1 MGTARDFHVKTGLTV
16 DSGNVTLSNGNLL
29 VNSGHVDIDSIKIDG
44 QTISTVTGNEDI
56 NITPHGSGSVVM
68 AKVDINAGTIDG
80 ATIATSDITVGSSK
94 TLDVSA
100 GTLTLANDQIS
111 GDKVSGGTIGTTTI
125 TALAGDLSLGDN
137 NITNVGDIN
146 ADSISVDAA
155 ASGLNIDMSGAN
167 TGTAKIT
174 LNDGIADALSIT
186 DGSADFMV
194 FNTTAETITFG
205 KNSTFNGTTIA
216 DLGTV
221 TTANIDGGSID
232 DTTIGGGTPAAG
244 TFLALQGTNGLF
256 TGHGR
261 VGGTARETNSRLQV
275 NGPALSGS
283 AAATSQNY
291 AEARIHTDVAN
302 DDVAGTTYNGMGNAL
317 VLDNAENVHVGQV
330 VAFTQGRSGT
340 GNSWTIGRQGNRGG
354 SGSNVFQIGH
364 IDKDYDN
371 KIGSADSS
379 VEAAQYK
386 MQLDT
391 SGNLKV
397 LGDITLD
404 DGGSLKEAGGTAAL
418 TFNASGEIT
427 ALNIPAAAV
436 AQASDHII
444 FMDGGATGAPKVE
457 SISDF
462 LTAIAGSGISVSSS
476 QLVADGGGTA
486 TALAAD
492 NLTAG
497 DAAVLLTTTTGNIT
511 IDAQAGD
518 SDIIFKGTDGSSDT
532 TFLTLDGSE
541 EGKAIFNADVTV
553 GDDLTLLSD
562 ASVLGFG
569 ANTDVTLTHVH
580 DTGLLLNA
588 AMQLQF
594 RDSGLKVH
602 STANGQLDID
612 SDATIDIVGPVT
624 NITATTGAGI
634 ASPSIIFSDTAS
646 GKPVVEIKNTTNDT
660 SSAELK
666 FVKDKGAAGADGDDV
681 GKITFVGDDAAQ
693 AQTSF
698 GQILVEVSEADN
710 SDEAGKMS
718 LLVAES
724 DGTDT
729 ALTAGLVLEGQH
741 ATDGV
746 VDVTIGAGSGSV
758 TTIAGNLTVNG
769 TTTTISSTTLEVTDD
784 LITVSK
790 GNDSIANAD
799 GSGMEIDATGA
810 TNIHWKYVH
819 ARTALQS
826 NVDIDLA
833 TTSETLK
840 IAGTD
845 VLSNNTLGTGV
856 VTSSLTTVGALTSG
870 FGNIN
875 NGSSTI
881 TTTGLIS
888 GGSLDI
894 DDVLIN
900 GTTIGHTDD
909 TDLITL
915 ADGLVTVAG
924 EISVTTLDIGGTNV
938 SSTAAEL
945 NLVDGSSAG
954 TVVNS
959 KAVIYSS
966 AGEVKASTV
975 SVDAVAVLD
984 TSSEDG
990 RTVANSAAHAA
1001 VTYADGTYRTAKFV
1015 YQISDGTDF
1024 ESGEILVNY
1033 KGASAP
1039 SDSDD
1044 IFLTQYAIV
1053 STKASNAALVTWDAV
1068 LNSGNI
1074 ELRFTNST
1082 GGSVD
1087 YDYRVVNTLLI
1098 K

>member
-1 MGTARDFHVKTGLTV
+1 MGNPGP
-16 DSGNVTLSNGNLL
+16 SNNASSPSASRAKAFNAIQ
-29 VNSGHVDIDSIKIDG
+29 VAK
-44 QTISTVTGNEDI
+44 
-56 NITPHGSGSVVM
+56 GS
-68 AKVDINAGTIDG
+68 
-80 ATIATSDITVGSSK
+80 
-94 TLDVSA
+94 
-100 GTLTLANDQIS
+100 
-111 GDKVSGGTIGTTTI
+111 TTT
-125 TALAGDLSLGDN
+125 
-137 NITNVGDIN
+137 N
-146 ADSISVDAA
+146 AQ
-155 ASGLNIDMSGAN
+155 
-167 TGTAKIT
+167 
-174 LNDGIADALSIT
+174 
-186 DGSADFMV
+186 
-194 FNTTAETITFG
+194 
-205 KNSTFNGTTIA
+205 
-216 DLGTV
+216 
-221 TTANIDGGSID
+221 
-232 DTTIGGGTPAAG
+232 
-244 TFLALQGTNGLF
+244 FL
-256 TGHGR
+256 
-261 VGGTARETNSRLQV
+261 
-275 NGPALSGS
+275 
-283 AAATSQNY
+283 
-291 AEARIHTDVAN
+291 I
-302 DDVAGTTYNGMGNAL
+302 
-317 VLDNAENVHVGQV
+317 
-330 VAFTQGRSGT
+330 
-340 GNSWTIGRQGNRGG
+340 
-354 SGSNVFQIGH
+354 
-364 IDKDYDN
+364 
-371 KIGSADSS
+371 
-379 VEAAQYK
+379 
-386 MQLDT
+386 
-391 SGNLKV
+391 
-397 LGDITLD
+397 
-404 DGGSLKEAGGTAAL
+404 GSLKFSTGSPGSFAVGDHISATGIQKGTKVTQIDSNDIYISRPL
-418 TFNASGEIT
+418 NGTLASGATVTILSERRAAT
-427 ALNIPAAAV
+427 GGPAAFELKAGTGISIAAD
-436 AQASDHII
+436 AQN
-444 FMDGGATGAPKVE
+444 ATGA
-457 SISDF
+457 SI
-462 LTAIAGSGISVSSS
+462 LQITAS
-476 QLVADGGGTA
+476 GGGTA
-486 TALAAD
+486 SALAAD
-492 NLTAG
+492 DLTAG
-497 DAAVLLTTTTGNIT
+497 DAAVTLATTTGNIT
-511 IDAQAGD
+511 IDAQANN
-518 SDIIFKGTDGSSDT
+518 SDIIFKGTDGGADT

-562 ASVLGFG
+562 AAVLGFG
-569 ANTDVTLTHVH
+569 ADTDVTLTHVA

-612 SDATIDIVGPVT
+612 ADAVIDIVGPVSG
-624 NITATTGAGI
+624 ITATTGVAI
-634 ASPSIIFSDTAS
+634 TSPSVVFSDSAS

-666 FVKDKGAAGADGDDV
+666 FVKDKGAAGADNDDV

-710 SDEAGKMS
+710 TDEAGKMS

-845 VLSNNTLGTGV
+845 VLSNNTLGSGV
-856 VTSSLTTVGALTSG
+856 VTSSLTTVGALNSGSITSG

-894 DDVLIN
+894 DHVLIN

-966 AGEVKASTV
+966 AGEVKASTL

-984 TSSEDG
+984 TSSEDD
-990 RTVANSAAHAA
+990 RTVANGAAHAA
-1001 VTYADGTYRTAKFV
+1001 FTYADGTYRTAKFV

-1074 ELRFTNST
+1074 ELRFTNGS

>member
-1 MGTARDFHVKTGLTV
+1 MGNPGPANNASSPSPSRAKAFNAIQVAKGSATTNAQFLIGSLQFSTGSPGSFAVGDHISATGIQKGTKV
-16 DSGNVTLSNGNLL
+16 TQIDSNDIYISRPLNGTLSNGA
-29 VNSGHVDIDSIKIDG
+29 
-44 QTISTVTGNEDI
+44 TVTILSERRAATGGPAAFEL
-56 NITPHGSGSVVM
+56 
-68 AKVDINAGTIDG
+68 KAGTGIS
-80 ATIATSDITVGSSK
+80 IA
-94 TLDVSA
+94 
-100 GTLTLANDQIS
+100 
-111 GDKVSGGTIGTTTI
+111 
-125 TALAGDLSLGDN
+125 
-137 NITNVGDIN
+137 
-146 ADSISVDAA
+146 
-155 ASGLNIDMSGAN
+155 
-167 TGTAKIT
+167 
-174 LNDGIADALSIT
+174 ADA
-186 DGSADFMV
+186 
-194 FNTTAETITFG
+194 
-205 KNSTFNGTTIA
+205 
-216 DLGTV
+216 
-221 TTANIDGGSID
+221 
-232 DTTIGGGTPAAG
+232 
-244 TFLALQGTNGLF
+244 
-256 TGHGR
+256 
-261 VGGTARETNSRLQV
+261 
-275 NGPALSGS
+275 
-283 AAATSQNY
+283 QN
-291 AEARIHTDVAN
+291 
-302 DDVAGTTYNGMGNAL
+302 
-317 VLDNAENVHVGQV
+317 
-330 VAFTQGRSGT
+330 
-340 GNSWTIGRQGNRGG
+340 
-354 SGSNVFQIGH
+354 
-364 IDKDYDN
+364 
-371 KIGSADSS
+371 
-379 VEAAQYK
+379 
-386 MQLDT
+386 
-391 SGNLKV
+391 
-397 LGDITLD
+397 
-404 DGGSLKEAGGTAAL
+404 
-418 TFNASGEIT
+418 
-427 ALNIPAAAV
+427 
-436 AQASDHII
+436 
-444 FMDGGATGAPKVE
+444 ATGA
-457 SISDF
+457 SI
-462 LTAIAGSGISVSSS
+462 LQITAS
-476 QLVADGGGTA
+476 GGGTA
-486 TALAAD
+486 SALNAD
-492 NLTAG
+492 DLDPG
-497 DAAVLLTTTTGNIT
+497 DDAILLTTTSGNIT
-511 IDAQAGD
+511 IDAQASD
-518 SDIIFKGTDGSSDT
+518 SDIIFKGTDGGSDT

-594 RDSGLKVH
+594 RDSGLKIH

-856 VTSSLTTVGALTSG
+856 VTSSLTTVGALDSGSITSG

-875 NGSSTI
+875 TGSSTI
-881 TTTGLIS
+881 TTTGAIT
-888 GGSLDI
+888 GGSLVADNITIDGNTISSTDSNGDI
-894 DDVLIN
+894 TLTPN
-900 GTTIGHTDD
+900 GTGEVNI
-909 TDLITL
+909 
-915 ADGLVTVAG
+915 AAG
-924 EISVTTLDIGGTNV
+924 NLNYA
-938 SSTAAEL
+938 STAVTSTGAEL
-945 NLVDGSSAG
+945 NLLDGSSAG

-966 AGEVKASTV
+966 AGQVLGSTI

-984 TSSEDG
+984 TATANSQS
-990 RTVANSAAHAA
+990 VANSATQT
-1001 VTYADGTYRTAKFV
+1001 VLSYAYGTFRTAKFI
-1015 YQISDGTDF
+1015 YQITDGTDF

-1039 SDSDD
+1039 SASSD
-1044 IFLTQYAIV
+1044 IYLTHYGIV
-1053 STKASNAALVTWDAV
+1053 STKSGNAALVSWDAV
-1068 LNSGNI
+1068 KDGTDISLQ
-1074 ELRFTNST
+1074 FTNST
-1082 GGSVD
+1082 GGTVSYS
-1087 YDYRVVNTLLI
+1087 YDVVTTQVI

>member
-1 MGTARDFHVKTGLTV
+1 MGNPGGSGQGGTASRAKAFNAIQVAKGSATTDAQHLVGAMKISSNTPGSFAVGDHVSHAQLSKGTK
-16 DSGNVTLSNGNLL
+16 VTQ
-29 VNSGHVDIDSIKIDG
+29 IDSNDIYLSRPLTGTVASG
-44 QTISTVTGNEDI
+44 QTITILSERRAATGGPAAFEL
-56 NITPHGSGSVVM
+56 
-68 AKVDINAGTIDG
+68 KAGTGIS
-80 ATIATSDITVGSSK
+80 IA
-94 TLDVSA
+94 
-100 GTLTLANDQIS
+100 
-111 GDKVSGGTIGTTTI
+111 
-125 TALAGDLSLGDN
+125 
-137 NITNVGDIN
+137 
-146 ADSISVDAA
+146 ADS
-155 ASGLNIDMSGAN
+155 
-167 TGTAKIT
+167 
-174 LNDGIADALSIT
+174 
-186 DGSADFMV
+186 
-194 FNTTAETITFG
+194 
-205 KNSTFNGTTIA
+205 
-216 DLGTV
+216 
-221 TTANIDGGSID
+221 
-232 DTTIGGGTPAAG
+232 
-244 TFLALQGTNGLF
+244 
-256 TGHGR
+256 
-261 VGGTARETNSRLQV
+261 
-275 NGPALSGS
+275 
-283 AAATSQNY
+283 QN
-291 AEARIHTDVAN
+291 
-302 DDVAGTTYNGMGNAL
+302 
-317 VLDNAENVHVGQV
+317 
-330 VAFTQGRSGT
+330 
-340 GNSWTIGRQGNRGG
+340 
-354 SGSNVFQIGH
+354 
-364 IDKDYDN
+364 
-371 KIGSADSS
+371 
-379 VEAAQYK
+379 
-386 MQLDT
+386 
-391 SGNLKV
+391 
-397 LGDITLD
+397 
-404 DGGSLKEAGGTAAL
+404 
-418 TFNASGEIT
+418 
-427 ALNIPAAAV
+427 
-436 AQASDHII
+436 
-444 FMDGGATGAPKVE
+444 ATGA
-457 SISDF
+457 SI
-462 LTAIAGSGISVSSS
+462 LQITAS
-476 QLVADGGGTA
+476 GGGTA
-486 TALAAD
+486 SALAAD
-492 NLTAG
+492 DLTAG
-497 DAAVLLTTTTGNIT
+497 DAAVTLATTTGNIT
-511 IDAQAGD
+511 IDAQANN

-562 ASVLGFG
+562 AAVLGFG
-569 ANTDVTLTHVH
+569 ADTDVTLTHVA

-588 AMQLQF
+588 AMELQF

-612 SDATIDIVGPVT
+612 ADAVIDIVGPVSG
-624 NITATTGAGI
+624 ITATTGVAI
-634 ASPSIIFSDTAS
+634 TSPSVVFSDSAS

-666 FVKDKGAAGADGDDV
+666 FVKDKGAAGADNDDV

-746 VDVTIGAGSGSV
+746 VDVTIGAGAGSV
-758 TTIAGNLTVNG
+758 TTIAGDLTVNG
-769 TTTTISSTTLEVTDD
+769 TTTTISTTQLTVEDD

-790 GNDSIANAD
+790 GNDSLANAE
-799 GSGMEIDATGA
+799 GSGIEIECTGA
-810 TNIHWKYVH
+810 TNPSFTYQDTPAGWEANVNLNLASGKSYKINDVAVYGATTIH
-819 ARTALQS
+819 S
-826 NVDIDLA
+826 NVTSAAGLA
-833 TTSETLK
+833 
-840 IAGTD
+840 
-845 VLSNNTLGTGV
+845 
-856 VTSSLTTVGALTSG
+856 TVGALNSGSITTG
-870 FGNIN
+870 FGNID

-894 DDVLIN
+894 DNVLIN

-915 ADGLVTVAG
+915 ANGLVTVAG

-966 AGEVKASTV
+966 AGEVKASTL

-984 TSSEDG
+984 TSSEDD
-990 RTVANSAAHAA
+990 RTVADSAAHAA
-1001 VTYADGTYRTAKFV
+1001 FTYADGTYRTAKFV

-1039 SDSDD
+1039 ADSDA

-1074 ELRFTNST
+1074 ELRFTNGS

>member
-1 MGTARDFHVKTGLTV
+1 MGNPGGSGQGSTHENRASRAKAFNAVQVAKGSATTDAQHVVGSLKISSSSPSSFEVGDHVSHAQMSKGTKVTQK
-16 DSGNVTLSNGNLL
+16 DSNDIYLSRPLIGT
-29 VNSGHVDIDSIKIDG
+29 IAAG
-44 QTISTVTGNEDI
+44 QTITILSERRAANGGPAAFELR
-56 NITPHGSGSVVM
+56 
-68 AKVDINAGTIDG
+68 AGTGI
-80 ATIATSDITVGSSK
+80 TI
-94 TLDVSA
+94 
-100 GTLTLANDQIS
+100 
-111 GDKVSGGTIGTTTI
+111 
-125 TALAGDLSLGDN
+125 
-137 NITNVGDIN
+137 
-146 ADSISVDAA
+146 
-155 ASGLNIDMSGAN
+155 
-167 TGTAKIT
+167 
-174 LNDGIADALSIT
+174 
-186 DGSADFMV
+186 
-194 FNTTAETITFG
+194 ET
-205 KNSTFNGTTIA
+205 
-216 DLGTV
+216 
-221 TTANIDGGSID
+221 
-232 DTTIGGGTPAAG
+232 
-244 TFLALQGTNGLF
+244 
-256 TGHGR
+256 
-261 VGGTARETNSRLQV
+261 
-275 NGPALSGS
+275 
-283 AAATSQNY
+283 
-291 AEARIHTDVAN
+291 VAN
-302 DDVAGTTYNGMGNAL
+302 LATAGETG
-317 VLDNAENVHVGQV
+317 GQ
-330 VAFTQGRSGT
+330 
-340 GNSWTIGRQGNRGG
+340 N
-354 SGSNVFQIGH
+354 
-364 IDKDYDN
+364 
-371 KIGSADSS
+371 
-379 VEAAQYK
+379 
-386 MQLDT
+386 
-391 SGNLKV
+391 
-397 LGDITLD
+397 
-404 DGGSLKEAGGTAAL
+404 
-418 TFNASGEIT
+418 
-427 ALNIPAAAV
+427 
-436 AQASDHII
+436 
-444 FMDGGATGAPKVE
+444 ATGAPILK
-457 SISDF
+457 
-462 LTAIAGSGISVSSS
+462 LTAS
-476 QLVADGGGTA
+476 GGGTA
-486 TALAAD
+486 SSLAAND
-492 NLTAG
+492 LALGT
-497 DAAVLLTTTTGNIT
+497 DSVLLTTNSGNIT
-511 IDAQAGD
+511 IDAQAND
-518 SDIIFKGTDGSSDT
+518 SDIIFKGTDGGSDT

-562 ASVLGFG
+562 AAVLGFG
-569 ANTDVTLTHVH
+569 ADTDVTLTHVH
-580 DTGLLLNA
+580 NTGLMLNSN
-588 AMQLQF
+588 MKFRF
-594 RDSGLKVH
+594 RDSAIQIYSKADGTLNLE
-602 STANGQLDID
+602 AD
-612 SDATIDIVGPVT
+612 SEVASVAPTFSVG
-624 NITATTGAGI
+624 ATTAVNLNTPSVVI
-634 ASPSIIFSDTAS
+634 ADAAS

-666 FVKDKGAAGADGDDV
+666 FVKDKGAAGADNDDV

-710 SDEAGKMS
+710 TNEAGKMS

-845 VLSNNTLGTGV
+845 VLSNNTLGSGV
-856 VTSSLTTVGALTSG
+856 VTSSLTTVGALNSGSITSG

-966 AGEVKASTV
+966 AGEVKASTL

-984 TSSEDG
+984 TSSEDD
-990 RTVANSAAHAA
+990 RTVANGAAHAA
-1001 VTYADGTYRTAKFV
+1001 FTYADGTYRTAKFV

-1074 ELRFTNST
+1074 ELRFTNGS